1 MKANLLP
8 IAKSAMKYF
17 FDIDPVL
24 TETVMVQALTHGQLI
39 QKELR
44 HAIRANVKHNKTR
57 IIDLIGAEGSHSYN
71 AA

>member
-24 TETVMVQALTHGQLI
+24 TETVMVQALTSGQLI

-44 HAIRANVKHNKTR
+44 HAIRSNVKQTR
-57 IIDLIGAEGSHSYN
+57 TMIIELISHDGNHSYN